1 VPLSNGGTAIT
12 SYTVTS
18 SPGAI
23 THTINGPAVSSYV
36 FTGLTNGT
44 AYTFTVYATNSKGNS
59 ALSAA
64 SAAVTP
70 AAAASAPT
78 ALVATHGDASAS
90 IAFTAGATGGGTI
103 SNYKYSTNGGSSFT
117 AFSPA
122 QTTSPVSIT
131 GLTNGTTYSVALRAV
146 TQVGDGAASS
156 TVSVTPST
164 VPGAPTAVSG
174 TRGNGQVTVA
184 WSAPASDG
192 GDAIS
197 SYTVKYSTDDTTYT
211 AFGSTFSASP
221 GVVTGLTN
229 GTAYTFKVFA
239 TNTNGN
245 SADSTASAAVT
256 PA

>member
-1 VPLSNGGTAIT
+1 
-12 SYTVTS
+12 
-18 SPGAI
+18 
-23 THTINGPAVSSYV
+23 
-36 FTGLTNGT
+36 
-44 AYTFTVYATNSKGNS
+44 
-59 ALSAA
+59 
-64 SAAVTP
+64 
-70 AAAASAPT
+70 
-78 ALVATHGDASAS
+78 
-90 IAFTAGATGGGTI
+90 
-103 SNYKYSTNGGSSFT
+103 
-117 AFSPA
+117 
-122 QTTSPVSIT
+122 VSIT
-131 GLTNGTTYSVALRAV
+131 GLTNGTTYSVAPRAV

-174 TRGNGQVTVA
+174 SHGNGQVTVA

-197 SYTVKYSTDDTTYT
+197 SYTVKYSTDGSTYT
-211 AFGSTFSASP
+211 AFGSTFVSSP